1 MLTLKA
7 PIEIT
12 ARTEYIND
20 YESFGHRVGA
30 SYNLMTSH
38 IDEEDL
44 LHVVNTPPEIYI
56 AESDG
61 LSSVINQKTNNN
73 LNYEKVEIINNLM
86 NRIVMSADVD
96 LTYQDRVFITDA
108 LYKLGIRDDR
118 KFMSRVYKLI
128 NENRDKE
135 KIVNM
140 VLNGDVYETT
150 VKELLTEI
158 TSNSSKRTENT
169 FINVDENR
177 LYNEI
182 FERLQTGAVYQI
194 VSNFNHTSEN
204 NEISADEYSMSEQS
218 NTATNMFIE
227 QIANELSVSGANMI
241 YNYENNYEEEIRNGD
256 VVYNKEENAVTAT
269 IFLDMIKNLYQL
281 AHDKTGSVNNSYFDF
296 RSTIYKAADNSILR
310 LKNDFYSDV
319 RNITD
324 NRVYNENYSKEY
336 NKADVTYDVT
346 GNIDVTEDISNT
358 TSIESDQRRQQY
370 ASFIQNV
377 ENRMNEK
384 HYENIDQSSEVN
396 DAEIVNVS
404 ENEDTTVENNELL
417 EVLNRINI
425 ENEERRQQY
434 TMLIREIEAR
444 HKKPKHLNGKKETI
458 KNGIVALND
467 GQQIIDKL
475 ADEEEQALAEQKEIR
490 REIERIFPDNA
501 RKIFEIVS
509 DYYENNTEVLGN
521 MTESNISLLIN
532 NIEQVRRENENIQNI
547 NMNIQNE
554 KNAAVDTVHRILES
568 KTYNTVNKQENEAS
582 KLPDA
587 EIVHRQNERV
597 TSEDI
602 EETLNEYRRNISK
615 QIKEEVKEET
625 ENIHSTHT
633 NRVVNHYNTMNQD
646 FELPNISKL
655 VQDGVN
661 AQIGTISD
669 KVYSR
674 LERKMATEKSRR
686 GY

>member
-1 MLTLKA
+1 
-7 PIEIT
+7 
-12 ARTEYIND
+12 
-20 YESFGHRVGA
+20 HRVGA

-625 ENIHSTHT
+625 ENIHSAHT